1 MSEVTWHALQRIF
14 DDEPPL
20 TVWREERGLSLE
32 ELAEHSG
39 MATERLPRLEADMNL
54 ATDAEV
60 DRLAAALRVP
70 FEFLAVPRLT
80 AAA

>member
-1 MSEVTWHALQRIF
+1 MSDVTWHALQRIF

-20 TVWREERGLSLE
+20 TVWREERGLSLD
-32 ELAEHSG
+32 ELAEQSG
-39 MATERLPRLEADMNL
+39 VAVERLLRFEADMSL
-54 ATDAEV
+54 ATDSEV

-70 FEFLAVPRLT
+70 FEFLAVPRVT

>member
-20 TVWREERGLSLE
+20 TVWREERGLSLD
-32 ELAEHSG
+32 ELAERSG
-39 MATERLPRLEADMNL
+39 IAIERLLRLEADMSL

-60 DRLAAALRVP
+60 DRLAAALCVP
-70 FEFLAVPRLT
+70 FEFLAFPHLT

>member
-14 DDEPPL
+14 DNEPPL
-20 TVWREERGLSLE
+20 TVWREDRGLSLD
-32 ELAEHSG
+32 ELAERSG
-39 MATERLPRLEADMNL
+39 IAIERLSKLEPDMSL

-70 FEFLAVPRLT
+70 FEFLAVPHLT

>member
-20 TVWREERGLSLE
+20 TVWREERGLSLD
-32 ELAEHSG
+32 ELAEQSG
-39 MATERLPRLEADMNL
+39 IAIERLSGLEADMSL
-54 ATDAEV
+54 AIDADV

>member
-1 MSEVTWHALQRIF
+1 MSRVTWHALQRIF

-20 TVWREERGLSLE
+20 TVWREERSLSIND
-32 ELAEHSG
+32 LAEHSRI
-39 MATERLPRLEADMNL
+39 AIERLSRLEADMSL

>member
-1 MSEVTWHALQRIF
+1 MLEITWNALQRMF

-20 TVWREERGLSLE
+20 TVWREERALSID
-32 ELAEHSG
+32 ELSEHSG
-39 MATERLPRLEADMNL
+39 IAIERLSRLEADMSL

-60 DRLAAALRVP
+60 DRLAVALRVP
-70 FEFLAVPRLT
+70 FEFLSVPRLT

>member
-14 DDEPPL
+14 DNEPPL
-20 TVWREERGLSLE
+20 TVWREDRGLSLD
-32 ELAEHSG
+32 ELAERSG
-39 MATERLPRLEADMNL
+39 IAIERLSKLEPDMSL

-70 FEFLAVPRLT
+70 FEFLAVPHAT

>member
-20 TVWREERGLSLE
+20 TVWREERGLSLD
-32 ELAEHSG
+32 ELAERSG
-39 MATERLPRLEADMNL
+39 IAIERLSKLEPDMSL

-60 DRLAAALRVP
+60 DRLAAALRVT
-70 FEFLAVPRLT
+70 FEFLAVPHLT
-80 AAA
+80 AAP